1 MSEYEIGYMKPP
13 IGNKFKPGQSGNKY
27 GRPKGSKNTYKVLYD
42 LLNQKITMVQDG
54 KPVKIDKKTAILL
67 QAVNSASKGEIKSL
81 QILLPHMLAVDT
93 KNENLENAKE
103 QLSTDDQEIIKTF
116 LKTNKDAIE
125 DKKNDE

>member
-13 IGNKFKPGQSGNKY
+13 KNSRFKMGESGNKS
-27 GRPKGSKNTYKVLYD
+27 GRPRGSKNTYKLLGD

-81 QILLPHMLAVDT
+81 QILLPHMLAVDI
-93 KNENLENAKE
+93 KNENLENSNE
-103 QLSTDDQEIIKTF
+103 HLSTDDQEILKDF
-116 LKTNKDAIE
+116 LQRNKDVTKDSE
-125 DKKNDE
+125 NDE